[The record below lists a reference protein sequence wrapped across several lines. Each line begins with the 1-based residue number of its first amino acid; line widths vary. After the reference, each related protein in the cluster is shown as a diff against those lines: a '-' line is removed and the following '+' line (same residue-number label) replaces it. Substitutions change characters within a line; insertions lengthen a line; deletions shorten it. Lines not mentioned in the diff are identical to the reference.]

1 MFSNGLFSEP
11 AQAESATLDSDPV
24 KLTHLN
30 QKQAPLARARDAIRR
45 VYKAEDGATAVLTAV
60 IFTALVMMTGIV
72 IDLGRLHIETS
83 RLQTAADAAAYA
95 AAAVLPVAEDDSAK
109 YLEAVNLAETYAA
122 KNAAGASIHNAIS
135 VNLGESVAGTYTSVS
150 VELSSE
156 VDYLFGKIL
165 GLESKTVSKR
175 ATASLGVI
183 DKASQ
188 MVPLGITS
196 DNLIN
201 TIAYNGAQNV
211 VIKYGAGDGDT
222 GFYGALDLDG
232 VKGGGANDYEQWLNY
247 GYYGYIETGDLLYT
261 EPGNMDGPTQTAFTD
276 RFNSCTHFSGQ
287 GGCTAEHF
295 DPDCPRVIYIIVY
308 DQLSKDTVEVRGF
321 APFIL
326 TGIND
331 NSEIVAS
338 LVNVQMKSGEIS
350 TPDAETINYG
360 MFAVMLTE

>member
-30 QKQAPLARARDAIRR
+30 QKQAPPARARDAIRR

-72 IDLGRLHIETS
+72 IDLGRLHVETS

-175 ATASLGVI
+175 ARLLLESSIRLRRWCRLALQATILLTQSPITAL
-183 DKASQ
+183 K
-188 MVPLGITS
+188 M
-196 DNLIN
+196 
-201 TIAYNGAQNV
+201 
-211 VIKYGAGDGDT
+211 
-222 GFYGALDLDG
+222 
-232 VKGGGANDYEQWLNY
+232 
-247 GYYGYIETGDLLYT
+247 
-261 EPGNMDGPTQTAFTD
+261 
-276 RFNSCTHFSGQ
+276 
-287 GGCTAEHF
+287 
-295 DPDCPRVIYIIVY
+295 
-308 DQLSKDTVEVRGF
+308 
-321 APFIL
+321 
-326 TGIND
+326 
-331 NSEIVAS
+331 
-338 LVNVQMKSGEIS
+338 
-350 TPDAETINYG
+350 
-360 MFAVMLTE
+360 